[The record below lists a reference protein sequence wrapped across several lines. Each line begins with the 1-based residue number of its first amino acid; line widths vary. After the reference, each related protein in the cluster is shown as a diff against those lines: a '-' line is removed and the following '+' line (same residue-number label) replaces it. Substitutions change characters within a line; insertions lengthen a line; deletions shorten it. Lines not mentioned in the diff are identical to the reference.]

1 MPVAVVVSSSAAPAP
16 LRGASVRRP
25 ALAIGY
31 CFALGGMVFGSWAGR
46 LADVKEQVGA
56 APGLL
61 GLAMLG
67 TAAGSLTSMLL
78 ASRLIARFG
87 TRRLLVATGTLMC
100 LSLCVAASSTSLVHL
115 AVGLTGMG
123 LGSGSFAVCFGLL
136 AVDYQ
141 QRAGRPLV
149 TRFHGCHSAGGL
161 AGAIIGVAATETL
174 SPATHLG
181 VLAIVGIIGL
191 WVMAPA
197 LPDADRHGASGASTS
212 VITPAL
218 LTVGIIAACAAFGE
232 GSVVGWAA
240 VYLRE
245 QLHAPAALVPLGFAA
260 QALCMVVVRSTGP
273 QIFARWGITDA
284 LTRAGMLTALGA
296 TLVAFA
302 PVPLIAIVGFG
313 AIGAGVANVFP
324 TVTALAARTQPGTL
338 DTALADEPPRLALGM
353 NPFALAVLLGASG
366 SLLSGP
372 TVGLIS
378 QVSTLRLAFVAVA
391 LAGVGVA
398 LLAPRLAATTGPT
411 VPAGAAAP
419 APA

>member
-1 MPVAVVVSSSAAPAP
+1 MPVPVVVPSPPVPAAV
-16 LRGASVRRP
+16 RGASVRRP
-25 ALAIGY
+25 AVAIGY

-56 APGLL
+56 APGVL

-87 TRRLLVATGTLMC
+87 TRRLLVVTGTLMC
-100 LSLCVAASSTSLVHL
+100 LSLCVAASSTSLIHL

-161 AGAIIGVAATETL
+161 GGAIIGVAATETL

-181 VLAIVGIIGL
+181 VLAIVGILGL

-218 LTVGIIAACAAFGE
+218 LTVGFVAACAAFGE

-260 QALCMVVVRSTGP
+260 QALCMVIVRSTGP

-284 LTRAGMLTALGA
+284 LMRAGMLTAFGA

-302 PVPLIAIVGFG
+302 PVPVIAIVGFG

-324 TVTALAARTQPGTL
+324 TVTALAGHTQPGAL
-338 DTALADEPPRLALGM
+338 DTALVDEPPRLALGM

-366 SLLSGP
+366 SMLSGP

-378 QVSTLRLAFVAVA
+378 QLSTLRLAFVAVA

-398 LLAPRLAATTGPT
+398 LLAPRLAVTTGSA
-411 VPAGAAAP
+411 VPGCAATP

>member
-1 MPVAVVVSSSAAPAP
+1 MPAPVVVSSPPAPAP
-16 LRGASVRRP
+16 VRGASVRRP
-25 ALAIGY
+25 AVAIGY

-56 APGLL
+56 APGVL

-87 TRRLLVATGTLMC
+87 TRRLLVVTGTLMC
-100 LSLCVAASSTSLVHL
+100 LSLCVAASSTSLIHL

-161 AGAIIGVAATETL
+161 GGAIIGVAATETL

-191 WVMAPA
+191 WAMAPA
-197 LPDADRHGASGASTS
+197 LPNADRHGAVRRQHLGDHPGAAHRRLRRRVRRLRRRQRRRLGGGVPPRATARSRRAR
-212 VITPAL
+212 PARL
-218 LTVGIIAACAAFGE
+218 CRPGAVHGDRAFDRP
-232 GSVVGWAA
+232 AD
-240 VYLRE
+240 LR
-245 QLHAPAALVPLGFAA
+245 PLGHRRRPHPRR
-260 QALCMVVVRSTGP
+260 V
-273 QIFARWGITDA
+273 
-284 LTRAGMLTALGA
+284 LTALGA

-324 TVTALAARTQPGTL
+324 TVTALAAHTQPGAL
-338 DTALADEPPRLALGM
+338 DHDEPPRLALGM

-366 SLLSGP
+366 SMLSGP

-378 QVSTLRLAFVAVA
+378 QLSTLRLAFVAVA

-398 LLAPRLAATTGPT
+398 LLAPRLVATTGSA
-411 VPAGAAAP
+411 VPAGAATP

>member
-1 MPVAVVVSSSAAPAP
+1 V
-16 LRGASVRRP
+16 
-25 ALAIGY
+25 AIGY
-31 CFALGGMVFGSWAGR
+31 CFALGGMIFGSWAGR

-78 ASRLIARFG
+78 ASRLIGRFG
-87 TRRLLVATGTLMC
+87 PRRLLVAAGTLMC

-161 AGAIIGVAATETL
+161 AGAIIGVVATETL
-174 SPATHLG
+174 SPAVHLG
-181 VLAIVGIIGL
+181 VLALVGIVGL

-197 LPDADRHGASGASTS
+197 LPDADRFGASGASTT

-218 LTVGIIAACAAFGE
+218 LTVGFVAACAAFGE

-273 QIFARWGITDA
+273 QIFARWGISDA
-284 LTRAGMLTALGA
+284 LMRAGVLTALGA

-324 TVTALAARTQPGTL
+324 TVTALAGRTQPGAGAP
-338 DTALADEPPRLALGM
+338 DTEPVDEPARLALGM

-366 SLLSGP
+366 SMLSGP

-378 QVSTLRLAFVAVA
+378 QVSTLRLAFVVVA

-398 LLAPRLAATTGPT
+398 LLAPRLVAATTT
-411 VPAGAAAP
+411 ITTTSATTATP

>member
-1 MPVAVVVSSSAAPAP
+1 
-16 LRGASVRRP
+16 
-25 ALAIGY
+25 
-31 CFALGGMVFGSWAGR
+31 
-46 LADVKEQVGA
+46 
-56 APGLL
+56 
-61 GLAMLG
+61 
-67 TAAGSLTSMLL
+67 
-78 ASRLIARFG
+78 
-87 TRRLLVATGTLMC
+87 
-100 LSLCVAASSTSLVHL
+100 
-115 AVGLTGMG
+115 MG

-174 SPATHLG
+174 SPEIHLG
-181 VLAIVGIIGL
+181 VLALVGIVGL
-191 WVMAPA
+191 WAMAPA
-197 LPDADRHGASGASTS
+197 LPNADRHGASGASTS

-218 LTVGIIAACAAFGE
+218 LTVGFVAACAAFGE

-273 QIFARWGITDA
+273 QIFARWGIADA
-284 LTRAGMLTALGA
+284 LTRAGVLTALGA

-324 TVTALAARTQPGTL
+324 TVTALAGQTQPGAGAL
-338 DTALADEPPRLALGM
+338 DTALVDEPPRLALGM

-366 SLLSGP
+366 SMLSGP

-378 QVSTLRLAFVAVA
+378 QLSTLRLAFVAVA

-398 LLAPRLAATTGPT
+398 LLAPRLVATTATAASTGTATP
-411 VPAGAAAP
+411 AAA
-419 APA
+419 